1 MFPWLPST
9 FAATILKVAY
19 GIDIDDENNE
29 IVRIIEKAIEG
40 PSQTI
45 VPGKFLVDYVPLLR
59 YVPAWVPG
67 AGFQAQFA
75 EWRDA
80 SRKLK
85 DVPYAQRNTAFVR
98 PSVPLFP
105 RCRQA

>member
-1 MFPWLPST
+1 M
-9 FAATILKVAY
+9 KVAY
-19 GIDIDDENNE
+19 GIDIEDENAE
-29 IVRIIEKAIEG
+29 IVRVIEKAIEG

-59 YVPAWVPG
+59 YVPGWFPG

-85 DVPYAQRNTAFVR
+85 DVPYDQRNTAFVR
-98 PSVPLFP
+98 MFKPLSCD
-105 RCRQA
+105 R